1 MSRRRICFALSPKNS
16 RRAFPRSFFF
26 LGKKTAKH
34 DGEKIEGNKRRG
46 DWNKESPRWKNTLYL
61 GRGRGAPKRENSTHS
76 HLPRDETCSSILKN
90 SYPPS
95 IVLYIPSPPPTRSD
109 NSFKRYRNEIL
120 FPFVSFLSPHTHTCI
135 YNTVTWKYERERK
148 RTARRTRNNKGCSDR
163 AFRGCE
169 LPSEWMNLPAEQDA
183 FGVSCARATSPMRG
197 WPQFWRGQEQWG
209 MPDEIQESVTRA
221 EQLARNQRFQRRCRL
236 SPGDLWNDPRNFS
249 PSLSL
254 ISHLVPSTYASLSRV
269 PPFLE
274 FSRLFSTRERRRRRE
289 AISIDTDE
297 RVKKKEGKK
306 KMGKHLRTVDRVGA
320 LKAHTGRVTGR
331 CFRLIAGSTID

>member
-95 IVLYIPSPPPTRSD
+95 IVLYIFLQRAAIILLNGIVTRS
-109 NSFKRYRNEIL
+109 SFPSS
-120 FPFVSFLSPHTHTCI
+120 PFFLPIQTHIYI

-306 KMGKHLRTVDRVGA
+306 KWANIYG
-320 LKAHTGRVTGR
+320 
-331 CFRLIAGSTID
+331 RLIELER

>member
-1 MSRRRICFALSPKNS
+1 MKLAPRFWKIPILPLSCYISRLLLQRAAIILLNGIVTRSSFPSSP
-16 RRAFPRSFFF
+16 FF
-26 LGKKTAKH
+26 LP
-34 DGEKIEGNKRRG
+34 IQ
-46 DWNKESPRWKNTLYL
+46 
-61 GRGRGAPKRENSTHS
+61 TH
-76 HLPRDETCSSILKN
+76 I
-90 SYPPS
+90 Y
-95 IVLYIPSPPPTRSD
+95 
-109 NSFKRYRNEIL
+109 
-120 FPFVSFLSPHTHTCI
+120 I